1 MKSWEIVLI
10 VLGAAVGMLCVIFIF
25 KQMGACDGREEELP
39 AMKEAV
45 AYTDADIKKAR
56 EEIEAK
62 MAESSEEDPMME
74 EF

>member
-1 MKSWEIVLI
+1 
-10 VLGAAVGMLCVIFIF
+10 
-25 KQMGACDGREEELP
+25 MGACDGREEELP

>member
-25 KQMGACDGREEELP
+25 KQMGACDGREE
-39 AMKEAV
+39 
-45 AYTDADIKKAR
+45 ADRKKAR